1 MNNRKALLLVFDG
14 LGFNRHSATAV
25 VDAAW
30 RKLPHGIADQLLAH
44 ARNVPGRPAATP
56 IELLARRALYPA
68 HVEALPPDTPYDDAI
83 QALAAMRAVAER
95 AARATSDALSVVR
108 AVARERRYAPWAA
121 ATPFLN
127 SLRNEGVTWPTSAA
141 GVWAGFE
148 ELDPPVQGNS
158 DTGHQ
163 QIGNLTVAPQTPL
176 EITRAIEAG
185 EFFRNEALTATLDEA
200 RRSGG
205 AVNFCFLLSGTRG
218 GYGRV
223 HSAWNHLE
231 ALLKLVFEV
240 HRFSPARVRMQAILD
255 GRDSPGDS
263 AIVERDGAGDYL
275 GRLEQ
280 LLGRYDATECLAW
293 VIGRNIAMDRDYRE
307 PNARADY
314 MQLIRAEGR
323 AVRGFAGVRAAV
335 EESHRA
341 GNGDGSVL
349 PLIVLDRAGNARK
362 VTAGDAFINLQFRAD
377 RQRAKTG
384 AMLGA
389 RGFLAKTARAH
400 GKEWK
405 LDWLD
410 DSLRISMCTMAE
422 YHPEFEQ
429 LGARVAFPNRPHAN
443 NLLAMFPALLP
454 GERYLLAGESVKSAH
469 VGFFIRGRRE
479 SPVQPGVEDRE
490 IVTSCGEAE
499 GVTSDADFHKTPAM
513 RNREIAELIAVRLG
527 EGYRLIAENFSNCD
541 MIGHLLPERF
551 DAAVRAC
558 EALDTS
564 LQTVVPAARSAGYD
578 VVLTSD
584 HGNIEDDTTAHT
596 TNDVLTSVLLA
607 GPGPKLQPARRH
619 AYQARLFDIPWTL
632 GRLFGL
638 EEAME
643 EALRESAS
651 GSSGGSDDPFRGHPL
666 IAAP

>member
-1 MNNRKALLLVFDG
+1 VNNRKALLLVFDG
-14 LGFNRHSATAV
+14 LGFNRDSATAV

-44 ARNVPGRPAATP
+44 ARNVPGRPPATP
-56 IELLARRALYPA
+56 IELLARRALYPVHA
-68 HVEALPPDTPYDDAI
+68 EALAADVPYDDAI
-83 QALAAMRAVAER
+83 QALVAMRAVGER
-95 AARATSDALSVVR
+95 AARARSDALTVVR

-148 ELDPPVQGNS
+148 ELYPPVQGNS

-163 QIGNLTVAPQTPL
+163 QIGNLAVAPQTPL
-176 EITRAIEAG
+176 EIARTIEAG
-185 EFFRNEALTATLDEA
+185 AFFRNEALTATLDETG
-200 RRSGG
+200 RSGG

-218 GYGRV
+218 GDGRV

-231 ALLKLVFEV
+231 AFLKLVFEV
-240 HRFSPARVRMQAILD
+240 HKFSPARVRMQAILD

-263 AIVERDGAGDYL
+263 SIVERDGAGDYL

-280 LLGRYDATECLAW
+280 LLGRYDAVESLAW
-293 VIGRNIAMDRDYRE
+293 VIGRNVAMDRDYRE
-307 PNARADY
+307 PDARADY
-314 MQLIRAEGR
+314 LQLTRAEGR
-323 AVRGFAGVRAAV
+323 AVRGFVEVRAAV
-335 EESHRA
+335 EETHRA
-341 GNGDGSVL
+341 GNGDGAVV
-349 PLIVLDRAGNARK
+349 PLIVLDRAGSARK
-362 VTAGDAFINLQFRAD
+362 VASGDAFVNLQFRAD

-389 RGFLAKTARAH
+389 RDFLAETAGAH

-410 DSLRISMCTMAE
+410 DSLRLGVCTIAD
-422 YHPEFEQ
+422 YHPRFEQ
-429 LGARVAFPNRPHAN
+429 LGARVAFPNHPHADN
-443 NLLAMFPALLP
+443 FLALFPALLP

-499 GVTSDADFHKTPAM
+499 GVSSDADFHKTPAM
-513 RNREIAELIAVRLG
+513 RNREIAELIAGRLG
-527 EGYRLIAENFSNCD
+527 EGYRLIVANFSNCD

-551 DAAVRAC
+551 DAALKAC
-558 EALDTS
+558 EALDAV
-564 LQTVVPAARSAGYD
+564 LQIVIPAARSAGYD

-596 TNDVLTSVLLA
+596 TNDVLTTVLPA
-607 GPGPKLQPARRH
+607 GQGPKLQPARRH

-632 GRLFGL
+632 GRLFGV

-643 EALRESAS
+643 EALRARSSAPS
-651 GSSGGSDDPFRGHPL
+651 FGPEDQFRGHPL
-666 IAAP
+666 IAPL

>member
-14 LGFNRHSATAV
+14 LGFNRDNATAV

-30 RKLPHGIADQLLAH
+30 RKLPHGIVDQLLAH
-44 ARNVPGRPAATP
+44 GRNVPGRPTGTP
-56 IELLARRALYPA
+56 IDLLARRALYPVHA
-68 HVEALPPDTPYDDAI
+68 EALAPEMAYDDAI
-83 QALAAMRAVAER
+83 QVLVAMRAVAER
-95 AARATSDALSVVR
+95 AARARSDALAVVR
-108 AVARERRYAPWAA
+108 TVAREHRYAPWAA

-148 ELDPPVQGNS
+148 QLDPPVQGNS

-176 EITRAIEAG
+176 EITRAIDDGA
-185 EFFRNEALTATLDEA
+185 FFRNEALKATLE
-200 RRSGG
+200 G
-205 AVNFCFLLSGTRG
+205 AGRAGAATNFCFLLSGTRG
-218 GYGRV
+218 GDGRV

-231 ALLKLVFEV
+231 AFLKLVFEV
-240 HRFSPARVRMQAILD
+240 HRVPPARVRMQAILD

-263 AIVERDGAGDYL
+263 SIVERDGAGDYL

-280 LLGRYDATECLAW
+280 LLGRYDAIECLAW
-293 VIGRNIAMDRDYRE
+293 VTGRNIAMDRDYRE
-307 PNARADY
+307 PNARSDY
-314 MQLIRAEGR
+314 LQLTRAEGR
-323 AVRGFAGVRAAV
+323 TVRGFAEVRAAV
-335 EESHRA
+335 EETHAA
-341 GNGDGSVL
+341 GKGDGDVA
-349 PLIVLDRAGNARK
+349 PLIVLDRAGGARK
-362 VTAGDAFINLQFRAD
+362 VASGDAFVNLQFRAD

-384 AMLGA
+384 ALLGA
-389 RGFLAKTARAH
+389 RDFLATNARAH

-410 DSLRISMCTMAE
+410 DSLRLGICTMTE
-422 YHPEFEQ
+422 YHPRFAQ
-429 LGARVAFPNRPHAN
+429 LGGRVAFPNHPHADN
-443 NLLAMFPALLP
+443 FLALFPVLLP
-454 GERYLLAGESVKSAH
+454 GERYFLAGESVKSAH

-479 SPVQPGVEDRE
+479 SPAQPGIEDRE

-499 GVTSDADFHKTPAM
+499 GVLSDSDFYKTPAM
-513 RNREIAELIAVRLG
+513 RNQEIAGLVTGKLG
-527 EGYRLIAENFSNCD
+527 KGYRLITANFSNCD

-551 DAAVRAC
+551 DAAVKAC
-558 EALDTS
+558 EALDTA

-596 TNDVLTSVLLA
+596 TNDVLTTVRLA
-607 GPGPKLQPARRH
+607 GRGPKPQPSRRR

-632 GRLFGL
+632 GRLFGVEDAL
-638 EEAME
+638 EEAM
-643 EALRESAS
+643 RERAS
-651 GSSGGSDDPFRGHPL
+651 GSSGGSEDRFRGHPL
-666 IAAP
+666 ISPP